1 MTAPATSSPTDLG
14 ARIAA
19 AMAQASAKEPAI
31 DWVTDANRAE
41 RLSRDFA
48 WFSPVLTRELAGKRA
63 DVVARPTTEA
73 QIVAIVGAC
82 AAHAVPI
89 TPRGSATGNYGQCTP
104 VQGGVL
110 LDLSGYNQ
118 LLWQRG
124 GVARAQAGIRMGA
137 MDEQLRPA
145 GWELRCVPSTF
156 RSATLG
162 GLFGGGFGGAGS
174 VNFGPMASTGNVLGV
189 RTLTVE
195 GEPKL
200 IELRAPEALL
210 LHHVYGTTGIVLELE
225 VGLAPAH
232 AWMEAVASFDD
243 FDAALRFADTLA
255 AAPGVVKKSVS
266 LYDIAVCAL
275 LAQALPYLAD
285 ALPAG
290 RHAVPLVLAEAAEQP
305 MRELL
310 ADHGGTLT
318 WCQGAAEVIA
328 SKRTLIETTW
338 NHTTLHALKVDKGLT
353 YIQSGFPAGG
363 HLDQVRA
370 LRRRF
375 GDELLVHLEFI
386 RTREGQPTCSGLQ
399 MLRYTSDARLNEVM
413 QIHRDHGVGIA
424 NPHVWRVED
433 GKQGAI
439 NAEVVATKARFDPQ
453 GLLNPGKLR
462 GWDARE
468 QLLSGASVDA
478 ALAASGQSA
487 ASGRPRLATLPTF

>member
-1 MTAPATSSPTDLG
+1 MEPLMTPTET
-14 ARIAA
+14 RAA
-19 AMAQASAKEPAI
+19 LMAAVIEQTPGV
-31 DWVTDANRAE
+31 DWVTDASRTE

-48 WFSPVLTRELAGKRA
+48 WFSPVLTRELAGKTA
-63 DVVARPTTEA
+63 EAVARPTTEA
-73 QIVAIVGAC
+73 QIVAVVAAC
-82 AAHAVPI
+82 ARHGVPI

-110 LDLSGYNQ
+110 LDLSGYSQ

-137 MDEQLRPA
+137 MDDALRPA

-162 GLFGGGFGGAGS
+162 GLYGGGFGGAGS
-174 VNFGPMASTGNVLGV
+174 VNYGPLASTGNVLGV
-189 RTLTVE
+189 RTLTI
-195 GEPKL
+195 EPEPRL

-232 AWMEAVASFDD
+232 PWLEAIASFDD

-255 AAPGVVKKSVS
+255 AAPGIVKKSVS
-266 LYDIAVCAL
+266 LYDSAVCAL
-275 LAQALPYLAD
+275 LAQALSYLKD
-285 ALPAG
+285 GLPPG
-290 RHAVPLVLAEAAEQP
+290 CHAVPMLVADWSEPAML
-305 MRELL
+305 ELL
-310 ADHGGTLT
+310 RAHGGTLS
-318 WCQGAAEVIA
+318 WRQSAAEVAA
-328 SKRTLIETTW
+328 SKRTLVETTW
-338 NHTTLHALKVDKGLT
+338 NHTTLHALKVDKAIT

-370 LRRRF
+370 LRRHF

-386 RTREGQPTCSGLQ
+386 RSREGQPTCSGLQ
-399 MLRYTSDARLNEVM
+399 MLRYTTDERLNEVM

-439 NAEVVATKARFDPQ
+439 NAEIVATKVRFDPQ

-462 GWDARE
+462 GWEARE
-468 QLLSGASVDA
+468 QLLSGDQADT
-478 ALAASGQSA
+478 GTPQ
-487 ASGRPRLATLPTF
+487 LATLPTF